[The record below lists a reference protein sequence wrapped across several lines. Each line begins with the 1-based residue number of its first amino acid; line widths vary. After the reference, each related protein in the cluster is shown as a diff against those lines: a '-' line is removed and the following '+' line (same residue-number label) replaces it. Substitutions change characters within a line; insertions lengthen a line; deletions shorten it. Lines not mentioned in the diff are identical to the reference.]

1 VTLRGQRL
9 PLLGGE
15 PAGGE
20 HPLVRGLGRIVAL
33 EDLAPDPPFA
43 EQLTDG
49 AEEVVLE
56 PEQGVKALE
65 DRPGGAGGVAV
76 VADEATHEEA
86 VTLLDPGLVVLAIGP
101 APGETDP
108 VVPAPAQQAGV
119 DELAAIVEYEGMR
132 KREATSPPRSG
143 YPFSRLPRHEGGAH
157 MPDDRCRLG
166 SDDVVIGLDLASAE
180 HQVVVLTAAGQRL
193 TRFRIPHSRVGLE
206 ELLRRTA
213 PTALGRA
220 GGTRVFAFEATGHV
234 WEAVAYI
241 LRARG
246 ERYMVV
252 NPLTTFRVREARQ
265 LSREKTDVTDA
276 EQIGELCRTG
286 LVTRTQLEARPYLAL
301 RRAWGEYRRLRE
313 ERARLKVLV
322 AHQLYGLFPEFL
334 RVWADLLQ
342 PGALAVLRTGL
353 TPAAM
358 AALSLSEFVAQ
369 VRAHRAGR
377 RIWRFKLAQVHRYAA
392 QTIAC
397 PDGLDVLAREV
408 QRAVARIDVL
418 TAQMTAVA
426 TEIDALL
433 ADLEEVPYLRTIP
446 GLGWASVAG
455 LLAHVGAITKY
466 RHGRQLI
473 KLAGTNPSRRDTGQT
488 VGRGQRM
495 SRRGRSGLREVLYLA
510 TISCLQHNPRIRAH
524 YDRLIQRADRPLP
537 KMQALGA
544 CMNKL
549 LLYAFAVM
557 SRREAFQLDHN
568 WQRTLPRVA

>member
-1 VTLRGQRL
+1 
-9 PLLGGE
+9 
-15 PAGGE
+15 
-20 HPLVRGLGRIVAL
+20 
-33 EDLAPDPPFA
+33 
-43 EQLTDG
+43 
-49 AEEVVLE
+49 
-56 PEQGVKALE
+56 
-65 DRPGGAGGVAV
+65 
-76 VADEATHEEA
+76 
-86 VTLLDPGLVVLAIGP
+86 
-101 APGETDP
+101 
-108 VVPAPAQQAGV
+108 
-119 DELAAIVEYEGMR
+119 
-132 KREATSPPRSG
+132 
-143 YPFSRLPRHEGGAH
+143 

-180 HQVVVLTAAGQRL
+180 HQVVVLTADGQRL
-193 TRFRIPHSRVGLE
+193 TRFKIPHSRVGLE
-206 ELLRRTA
+206 ELLRRTMPA
-213 PTALGRA
+213 ALSRP
-220 GGTRVFAFEATGHV
+220 GGSRVFAFEATGHV

-246 ERYMVV
+246 ERYVV
-252 NPLTTFRVREARQ
+252 INPLTTFRVREARQ
-265 LSREKTDVTDA
+265 LSREKTDLTDA
-276 EQIGELCRTG
+276 EQIAELCRTG

-342 PGALAVLRTGL
+342 PGALAVLRAGL
-353 TPAAM
+353 TPATM
-358 AALSLSEFVAQ
+358 AALPLGEFVAR
-369 VRAHRAGR
+369 VREHRAGR
-377 RIWRFKLAQVHRYAA
+377 RVWRFKLAQVHRYAEH
-392 QTIAC
+392 TIAC
-397 PDGLDVLAREV
+397 PDGVDVLAREV
-408 QRAVARIDVL
+408 QRAVARMDVL

-426 TEIDALL
+426 TEVDALL
-433 ADLEEVPYLRTIP
+433 ADLEETPYLRTIP

-495 SRRGRSGLREVLYLA
+495 SRRGRAGLREVMYLA

-524 YDRLIQRADRPLP
+524 YDRLIQRADRPLS

-568 WQRTLPRVA
+568 WQRTMSRVA